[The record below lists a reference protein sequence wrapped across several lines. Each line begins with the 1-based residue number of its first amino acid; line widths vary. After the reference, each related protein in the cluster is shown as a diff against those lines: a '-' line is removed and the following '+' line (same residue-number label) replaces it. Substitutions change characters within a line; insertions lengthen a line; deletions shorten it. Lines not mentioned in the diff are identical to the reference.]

1 MLPDLNAYGLLY
13 VDPKHNRHAN
23 IHGRHNSIDV
33 YLLCA
38 ANCSRSSRRS
48 GVRFRLVTNNGSLLA
63 ERLRRLNITDLE
75 ILEHRFVLP
84 VPTGIP
90 FFSAHFKLELYEAF
104 ASGDYGEY
112 LALIDVDT
120 LLLRPLPMSSD
131 LAAYDISD
139 QVFPRYGRETVIRD
153 LEIVAGRPLANG
165 RWHGGEFVMGSAAQF
180 AELSRLI
187 AFCWPR
193 YIHNMSTVHHLGD
206 EMVLSAALNLY
217 ATEHALVDYGVRGDV
232 TRWWSSR
239 TLNKQAPFNRAVDT
253 ALLHLPADKLFI
265 SRFNLARSASPAILD
280 AYQKYVRRKL
290 MMRSIIPSFNSH
302 PKKFL
307 PSLT

>member
-23 IHGRHNSIDV
+23 IHGRRNSIDV

-38 ANCSRSSRRS
+38 ANCSRSFRRS
-48 GVRFRLVTNNGSLLA
+48 GVRFKLVTNNGALLT
-63 ERLRRLNITDLE
+63 ERLRRLDITDLE
-75 ILEHRFVLP
+75 ILEHEFTLP

-90 FFSAHFKLELYEAF
+90 FFSAHFKLELYGAF
-104 ASGDYGEY
+104 GSGDYGEY
-112 LALIDVDT
+112 LALIDIDT
-120 LLLRPLPMSSD
+120 LLLRRLPTSSD

-153 LEIVAGRPLANG
+153 LEILAGKPLAGG

-180 AELSRLI
+180 AELATLI
-187 AFCWPR
+187 DFCWPR
-193 YIHNMSTVHHLGD
+193 YIENIGAVHHLGD

-217 ATEHALVDYGVRGDV
+217 ATEHTLVDYGAQGNV

-239 TLNKQAPFNRAVDT
+239 TFNKQAPFSRAVST

-265 SRFNLARSASPAILD
+265 SRFNLDQFASQPMLN

-290 MMRSIIPSFNSH
+290 MMRSIIPLFNSH

>member
-1 MLPDLNAYGLLY
+1 MRPDLNAYGLLY
-13 VDPKHNRHAN
+13 VDPKHDRHVN
-23 IHGRHNSIDV
+23 IHGWRNSIDV

-38 ANCSRSSRRS
+38 ANCSRSFHRS
-48 GVRFRLVTNNGSLLA
+48 GVRFKLVTNNGALLT
-63 ERLRRLNITDLE
+63 ERLRRLDITDLE

-84 VPTGIP
+84 VPAGIP
-90 FFSAHFKLELYEAF
+90 FFSAHFKLELYDAF
-104 ASGDYGEY
+104 GSGDYGEY
-112 LALIDVDT
+112 LALIDIDT
-120 LLLRPLPMSSD
+120 LLLRPLPTASD

-153 LEIVAGRPLANG
+153 LEIVAGKPLANG
-165 RWHGGEFVMGSAAQF
+165 RWYGGEFVMGSAAQF
-180 AELSRLI
+180 SELARLI
-187 AFCWPR
+187 DFCWPR
-193 YIHNMSTVHHLGD
+193 YIENMGTVHHLGD

-217 ATEHALVDYGVRGDV
+217 ATEHALVDYGARGNV

-239 TLNKQAPFNRAVDT
+239 TFNKQAPFSRAVNT

-265 SRFNLARSASPAILD
+265 SRFNVGHFSSQPMLD

-290 MMRSIIPSFNSH
+290 MMRSIIPLFNSH

-307 PSLT
+307 PSLS